1 MTATPLTN
9 AYRNLCVQTAQKMRF
24 EKVFC
29 VTEIEFYD
37 ILLFSVHKKDE
48 KPLNGFLCVNSKQA
62 KFLTY
67 LLNITHL
74 KSAWVVAENNAGVKK
89 CLKFL

>member
-9 AYRNLCVQTAQKMRF
+9 AYRKLCMQTAQKMRF
-24 EKVFC
+24 EKTFVI
-29 VTEIEFYD
+29 TEIEFYD

-48 KPLNGFLCVNSKQA
+48 KSLNGFLCGNIKQA

-74 KSAWVVAENNAGVKK
+74 KSAWIVAENNAGIKK
-89 CLKFL
+89 NG